1 MIPCKNETFRKM
13 AHRPISLTVLDT
25 VQAAAADITFGGG
38 KLEVTGLGEVIDLSD
53 ATDYSFDAYAAG
65 TASIKE
71 YDLAGVSLVAGI
83 TYRLAVVV
91 DGHVDF
97 HGGGKEANEL
107 IPIREYVVS
116 AGASAPTADELRDLF
131 IQRINEDPNALV
143 TAASGGAGVVELTLD
158 SVDEGDF
165 RVESPAGTV
174 EAVTTPFVAPAGTP
188 EVVTENGGNPNPA
201 GAYDTYTIFYNDKR
215 RHNGVSGGLVEYP
228 EFVKIY
234 LESTDGDT
242 AAFET
247 AMDAI
252 LDGTHTPVSDYLG
265 V

>member
-1 MIPCKNETFRKM
+1 M
-13 AHRPISLTVLDT
+13 AKKPISLTVLDA

-38 KLEVTGLGEVIDLSD
+38 KLEVTDLGEVIKLTD
-53 ATDYSFDAYAAG
+53 ASSYSYDAYAAG
-65 TASIKE
+65 TVSVKE
-71 YDLAGVSLVAGI
+71 YDFAAISLLANH

-97 HGGGKEANEL
+97 HGGGKEANEI

-116 AGASAPTADELRDLF
+116 TGTAVPTASDIRDLF
-131 IQRINEDPNALV
+131 IQRVNEDPNGLV
-143 TAASGGAGVVELTLD
+143 TAASGGAGVLELTLD
-158 SVDEGDF
+158 SVEEGDF

-174 EAVTTPFVAPAGTP
+174 ETVTTPFVAPAGTP
-188 EVVTENGGNPNPA
+188 AIVTENGGNPNPA
-201 GAYDTYTIFYNDKR
+201 GAYNTYTIFFNDKR
-215 RHNGVSGGLVEYP
+215 RNNTVSGGLVEFP

-234 LESTDGDT
+234 FESTDGD
-242 AAFET
+242 AGDFVT

-252 LDGTHTPVSDYLG
+252 LDGSHTPVADYLG